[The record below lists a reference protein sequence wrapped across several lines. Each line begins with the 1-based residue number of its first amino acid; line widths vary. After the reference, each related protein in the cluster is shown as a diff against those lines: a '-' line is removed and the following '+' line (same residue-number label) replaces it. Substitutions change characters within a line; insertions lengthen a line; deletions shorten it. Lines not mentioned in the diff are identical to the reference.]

1 MFSISFEKYTLS
13 NGLEVILHEDH
24 SLPTVA
30 VNVWYHVGSKD
41 EEPGRTGFAHL
52 FEHVMFEGSKH
63 HDRNY
68 FEPLQKAGGVLNG
81 STALDRTNYWENIP
95 SNYLELAL
103 WLESDRMGFLLDA
116 LDQKRFDVQRDV
128 VKNERRQSYENRPY
142 GSSYLLL
149 QPALFPLPHPYNW
162 PTIGSQEDLDA
173 ASLDDVKGFFGKFYG
188 PSNASL
194 SIAGDFDPDQAK
206 RWMDEYFADIPPG
219 PPVTRIGRMAS
230 PLAGEV
236 DLVLRDRVRL
246 PRLYLVWPSV
256 ALLDDAEAPLE
267 LLAAVLGSGKSS
279 RLYRS
284 LVYDKQIASDVSVSN
299 YSEEIA
305 GEFGIQVTAS
315 PGHTLEEIQ
324 DVVESEL
331 RQVRQEPPSERE
343 VARAKN
349 RLESQVTRQLER
361 VGGFGGRADQLNYY
375 NVLAGDPGLV
385 NTDIRRYLD
394 VGSEDVLRVAGE
406 VLGENRVRLS
416 VLPEKQVAASVSTV
430 DRTVM
435 PKAAK
440 AGAFSPPVPQRHR
453 LPNGLNVLH
462 VGRGG
467 VPLVALGLVIDAGA
481 VTGSPDK
488 PGAAHLTASMLTEGT
503 SNRSSRQVA
512 DDMEFLGARID
523 SAAGREHVLITTQ
536 TLTSHWDTAL
546 EIVSDLVR
554 NATFPENELERVRKE
569 RVADL
574 SRIADDASAI
584 AARASRAL
592 VYGPDSPYGR
602 PITGTEASVS
612 VITRDD
618 LVSQFERRYGPQN
631 ATLMVVGDVSEE
643 DVLSRAEALLGDW
656 QPGGAKP
663 EPSPHEHNLPKA
675 ATAIYLADKPGAPQS
690 VIRAAHSTIPR
701 GAPDYYAL
709 TILNYV
715 FGGQPTARLFMNL
728 RQDKGYSYGYYSS
741 IDWLTGPSALFAGGS
756 VETGVTKE
764 SVIETLNEFAGIRGK
779 RPVSAEEFQDAR
791 DGILQGFPG
800 RFETHGQLLHQ
811 LSNVVV
817 FGLPDDYYSHVA
829 ASMRAVTLSDVHRV
843 ARERIDDEHLAV
855 LVVGDREAVEPGLGA
870 VGLPIAHVDYEGRR
884 LEGRLGTA
892 DC

>member
-1 MFSISFEKYTLS
+1 MFSISFEKYSLS
-13 NGLEVILHEDH
+13 NGLDVVLHEDH

-63 HDRNY
+63 HNRNY
-68 FEPLQKAGGVLNG
+68 FEPLQNAGGVLNG
-81 STALDRTNYWENIP
+81 STALDRTNYWENVP

-162 PTIGSQEDLDA
+162 PTIGSQEDLDS
-173 ASLDDVKGFFGKFYG
+173 ASLEDVKGFFREFYG

-194 SIAGDFDPDQAK
+194 AIAGDFDPDQAK
-206 RWMDEYFADIPPG
+206 RWVEAYFGDIPPG
-219 PPVTRIGRMAS
+219 PAVTRVGRMAS
-230 PLAGEV
+230 SLTGEV
-236 DLVLRDRVRL
+236 EIEVRDKVQL

-256 ALLDDAEAPLE
+256 PLLDEAEAPLD
-267 LLAAVLGSGKSS
+267 LLASVLGSGKSS

-284 LVYDKQIASDVSVSN
+284 LVYEKQIASDVSVSN

-324 DVVESEL
+324 DVVETEL
-331 RQVRQEPPSERE
+331 RRIRQEPPSERE
-343 VARAKN
+343 AARAKN

-361 VGGFGGRADQLNYY
+361 VGGFGGRADQLNHY
-375 NVLAGDPGLV
+375 NVMTGDPGLV
-385 NTDIRRYLD
+385 NTDLERYRGVD
-394 VGSEDVLRVAGE
+394 SEEMMRAARD
-406 VLGENRVRLS
+406 VLGENRVHLS
-416 VLPEKQVAASVSTV
+416 VLPEERVSVSATVV
-430 DRTVM
+430 DRTIM
-435 PKAAK
+435 PAAAR
-440 AGAFSPPVPQRHR
+440 AGAFSPSVPRRHA

-462 VGRGG
+462 VGRSG
-467 VPLVALGLVIDAGA
+467 VPLVAMGLVVDAGA
-481 VTGSPDK
+481 VTDTPQK
-488 PGAAHLTASMLTEGT
+488 PGVAHLTASMLTEGT
-503 SNRSSRQVA
+503 ATRSSSRIA
-512 DDMEFLGARID
+512 EELEFLGARIE
-523 SAAGREHVLITTQ
+523 STAGREHVAVATE
-536 TLTSHWDTAL
+536 TLAAHWDTAL
-546 EIVSDLVR
+546 EIVSDLVK
-554 NATFPENELERVRKE
+554 NPTFPEKELERVRKE

-574 SRIADDASAI
+574 SRIADDATAI
-584 AARASRAL
+584 AGRAARAL

-612 VITRDD
+612 GITRGEVADRFD
-618 LVSQFERRYGPQN
+618 GRYGPEN
-631 ATLMVVGDVSEE
+631 ATLLVVGDVSEE
-643 DVLSRAEALLGDW
+643 EALSRADALLGDW
-656 QPGGAKP
+656 QAGGAETTP
-663 EPSPHEHNLPKA
+663 AIAMDGAAAP

-690 VIRAAHSTIPR
+690 VIRAGHLTAPR
-701 GAPDYYAL
+701 SDPDYYAL
-709 TILNYV
+709 TMLNYL

-756 VETGVTKE
+756 VETGVTTE
-764 SVIETLNEFAGIRGK
+764 SVIETLGEFAGIRGE
-779 RPVSAEEFQDAR
+779 RPVSAEEFQAAR

-800 RFETHGQLLHQ
+800 LFQTNGQVLQQ
-811 LSNVVV
+811 LSNIAV
-817 FGLPDDYYSHVA
+817 FGLPDDYYSHFVA
-829 ASMRAVTLSDVHRV
+829 NMEAVTLDDTRRV
-843 ARERIDDEHLAV
+843 ARERVDDERLAV
-855 LVVGDREAVEPGLGA
+855 LVVGDRDAVEPGLA
-870 VGLPIAHVDYEGRR
+870 KLGLPIVHVDYEGRR
-884 LEGRLGTA
+884 LDGG
-892 DC
+892 